1 MFSVSM
7 PRFVS
12 PRFVSLSLAISGL
25 FSFSISA
32 AGAQQ
37 VQYSSA
43 HSSAQRALPQT
54 LSGGSKALLAKL
66 AASRSGISLA
76 VADVDGDGNSDLIT
90 GYSISGGGAFTLQRG
105 SSSATAPSSSDWA
118 AMQRG
123 ELVSP
128 FAQNAEVTEL
138 PVQPDFLK
146 AADIDGS
153 GTVDVVVAAHGG
165 NTAYVLFGDGHGGFS
180 QPQALPVQGTITA
193 LTTLRTAD
201 GPSFVVA
208 GVCGGAAGCSL
219 QVMSKDGTVHASL
232 ALPASASAVEAV
244 AVNGHMTPDLAVVAG
259 GKLLLADGLSIEAGT
274 ATFETLPVSNAVAI
288 SAGSFVYDRRPYPQ
302 LAVLDSSATLHVLA
316 RPGVNNHA
324 LTQAEI
330 VAFRHN
336 RSQKVALPANPSG
349 LGWAEVET
357 VNSVGSGGTAPIM
370 LRGRLS
376 GSGGDDLLVLTGSQ
390 YVTVHHAIDT
400 SSATVK
406 TTPSV
411 ILDSTSSSAVAAVAT
426 RVSPDARLG
435 VVIADGT
442 AKPNVAPTLPTVNKT
457 YTVNTTADTFDS
469 LATAGRCTTA
479 GPVCSLRDAIDL
491 ANKDSAANISAA
503 KTDTVSVP
511 AGTYALTDSTSYN
524 YASALVDP
532 GDPDL
537 TFHIEITGPVNI
549 VGAGAGATIIDGKQ
563 NDKIFSIN
571 NGLLV
576 NAALFDTFISGVTLQ
591 NGKNVNNATQLP
603 IGAYNNFGGILDW
616 DSFGG
621 GYLTITNSTLQNST
635 ILWGPGGGIVG
646 FNSSGGGSGT
656 IELDSCTMSGNSTPE
671 AGGAI
676 ETEYAYPAV
685 ILNATTIS
693 NNKAL
698 QSVNPSDGAGV
709 NITEGG
715 GLFLLPGSSVQS
727 AIINGS
733 VISGNQSG
741 DDGGGVWGGLGLLI
755 TSSSFT
761 GNTSGTYGGGLFL
774 STDGETATITSGTFT
789 TNSATTDGGGIFLN
803 PGSPNDT
810 LNMHYSRIHGNIN
823 STHSGLGMGVTGG
836 SAGLTANATDNWWG
850 CNGAATG
857 TGCDVAGV
865 TAVGTLTVSPYTTL
879 TLSLSSAT
887 PTAGTTITATGSLG
901 QDSNSTTYTTA
912 QDVAYLNVP
921 ATLTIVQGS
930 STTNSS
936 ATALN
941 SNAAIVTT
949 ATASASGTAKVT
961 VDGTSVSKTF
971 TVTAPILAVT
981 STHTGNFVAGS
992 TGNTYTLS
1000 VANSG
1005 NSSTV
1010 GTVTVVDTLPSGFT
1024 ATAISGTGWSCTLG
1038 TLTCTNST
1046 ALATS
1051 SSLPAITLTVSVSG
1065 TDVGVY
1071 TNSVAVSGGGAAAN
1085 SGTDSTTVLGPPTLL
1100 ETFNPVTTV
1109 VNQNVVL
1116 SFQLTNPNS
1125 TVALSAVSFVDV
1137 LPTGI
1142 VIATPTG
1149 AVNSCGGTPSITA
1162 GGNSV
1167 VLTGASIAAGSNC
1180 TLSLDVFSSAAGV
1193 YVNNTGAPNS
1203 SAGSGTGGSA
1213 TLTVDGSLWVI
1224 NANGTVAHLSEAGT
1238 LVTTAGTAGTI
1249 GTLGAVAY
1257 DNTGDVWAV
1266 ANGTSVVKEFT
1277 SGGTADTVSGNA
1289 AAGVNTPASLAIDGL
1304 GQVWVANGNNSVSVL
1319 SATGTA
1325 VTPSTGYQGGSIST
1339 PTGIVIDNSG
1349 SVWIPNSG
1357 NNSVTKI
1364 IGGAAPVVTPT
1375 VTGTTNNTLG
1385 TRP

>member
-7 PRFVS
+7 PRFL
-12 PRFVSLSLAISGL
+12 SLCLAISGL
-25 FSFSISA
+25 FFLSISA

-43 HSSAQRALPQT
+43 HSSAQRTLPQT

-76 VADVDGDGNSDLIT
+76 VANVYGDGNSDLIT
-90 GYSISGGGAFTLQRG
+90 GYSTSGGGAFTLQRG
-105 SSSATAPSSSDWA
+105 SAAATAPSASDWA

-146 AADIDGS
+146 AADIDGN
-153 GTVDVVVAAHGG
+153 GTVDIVVAARGG
-165 NTAYVLFGDGHGGFS
+165 NAAYVLFGDGQGGFS

-193 LTTLRTAD
+193 LNTLRTAD

-219 QVMSKDGTVHASL
+219 QVMAKDGTVHASL
-232 ALPASASAVEAV
+232 ALPASASSVEAV
-244 AVNGHMTPDLAVVAG
+244 AVNGHMTPDLAVIAG
-259 GKLLLADGLSIEAGT
+259 GQLLLADGPSIEAGA
-274 ATFETLPVSNAVAI
+274 ATFETLPVSNAAAI

-316 RPGVNNHA
+316 RPGVNNRA

-330 VAFRHN
+330 VASRHSHS
-336 RSQKVALPANPSG
+336 RGFTPPSPSG

-357 VNSVGSGGTAPIM
+357 VSSVGSGGTSPIM

-376 GSGGDDLLVLTGSQ
+376 GSGGDDLLVLSGSQ
-390 YVTVHHAIDT
+390 YVTVRHAIDT
-400 SSATVK
+400 SSASVK

-411 ILDSTSSSAVAAVAT
+411 TLDSTSNAVKAAVAV
-426 RVSPDARLG
+426 RVSSDARQG

-442 AKPNVAPTLPTVNKT
+442 AKPNVAPPVPAVNAT
-457 YTVNTTADTFDS
+457 YTVNATADTFDD
-469 LATAGRCTTA
+469 LTTAGRCTTA

-491 ANKDSAANISAA
+491 SNNDSATNISAS
-503 KTDTVSVP
+503 KIDKVVVP
-511 AGTYALTDSTSYN
+511 AGTYFLTDDTSYN
-524 YASALVDP
+524 YVHSPLDP

-537 TFHIEITGPVNI
+537 TYHIEITGPVNI
-549 VGAGAGATIIDGKQ
+549 VGAGVGSTIIDGKQ
-563 NDKIFSIN
+563 NDRIFSVN

-576 NAALFDTFISGVTLQ
+576 SQSIFDTFISGVTLQ
-591 NGKNVNNATQLP
+591 NGKNVNNFLN
-603 IGAYNNFGGILDW
+603 GAYENFGGVMDW

-621 GYLTITNSTLQNST
+621 GYLTITSSTLQNST
-635 ILWGPGGGIVG
+635 ILWGPGGAIVG
-646 FNSSGGGSGT
+646 FNTGGGGNGT
-656 IELDSCTMSGNSTPE
+656 IELDSSTVTGNSTPE

-676 ETEYAYPAV
+676 DIQGGYPAV

-693 NNKAL
+693 NNEAL
-698 QSVNPSDGAGV
+698 QSVNPSDGGGV
-709 NITEGG
+709 NICEGG
-715 GLFLLPGSSVQS
+715 GLYLLPGSSVQS

-733 VISGNQSG
+733 VISGNQAT
-741 DDGGGVWGGLGLLI
+741 DEGGGVWGSLGLLV

-761 GNTSGTYGGGLFL
+761 GNSSDTGGGLFVDP
-774 STDGETATITSGTFT
+774 DGGTATITSGTFT
-789 TNSATTDGGGIFLN
+789 NNSATTDGGGILV
-803 PGSPNDT
+803 GSDT
-810 LNMHYSRIHGNIN
+810 AGNVLNMHYSRIHGNTN
-823 STHSGLGMGVTGG
+823 STHSGLGVGDVGGVTPGP
-836 SAGLTANATDNWWG
+836 TVNATDNWWG

-857 TGCDVAGV
+857 TGCDVAGI
-865 TAVGTLTVSPYTTL
+865 TLGKLTVSPYTTL
-879 TLSLSSAT
+879 TLSLNSAT
-887 PTAGTTITATGSLG
+887 PTVGTTITATGSLG
-901 QDSNSTTYTTA
+901 QDSNSTVYTTA

-941 SNAAIVTT
+941 SSAAIVTT
-949 ATASASGTAKVT
+949 ATATASGTAKVT
-961 VDGTSVSKTF
+961 VDGTSISAGF
-971 TVTAPILAVT
+971 TVTAPILGVT
-981 STHTGNFVAGS
+981 STHTGDFIAGS
-992 TGNTYTLS
+992 TGNTYTLTVS
-1000 VANSG
+1000 NSG
-1005 NSSTV
+1005 NSSTS
-1010 GTVTVVDTLPSGFT
+1010 GTVTVADTLPSGFT
-1024 ATAISGTGWSCTLG
+1024 ATAISGTGWSCTLA

-1046 ALATS
+1046 AVAAGS
-1051 SSLPAITLTVSVSG
+1051 AFPAITLTVSVSG
-1065 TDVGVY
+1065 TDAGVY
-1071 TNSVAVSGGGAAAN
+1071 TNSVAVSGGGATAN
-1085 SGTDSTTVLGPPTLL
+1085 SGTDSTIVVGPPTLL
-1100 ETFNPVTTV
+1100 ETFNPVSTV
-1109 VNQNVVL
+1109 LNQNVVL
-1116 SFQLTNPNS
+1116 SFQFTNPNP
-1125 TVALSAVSFVDV
+1125 TVALSSVSFVDV

-1149 AVNSCGGTPSITA
+1149 VVNSCGGTPTIAA
-1162 GGNSV
+1162 GGNSI

-1180 TLSLDVFSSAAGV
+1180 TLSLDVFASAAGI

-1203 SAGSGTGGSA
+1203 SAGSGVGASA
-1213 TLTVDGSLWVI
+1213 TLTVEGTLWVI

-1238 LVTTAGTAGTI
+1238 LVTTAGTAGTV
-1249 GTLGAVAY
+1249 GTLGAVAF
-1257 DNTGDVWAV
+1257 DNAGDVWAV

-1325 VTPSTGYQGGSIST
+1325 VTPNTGYQGGNIST
-1339 PTGIVIDNSG
+1339 PAGIVIDNSG

-1375 VTGTTNNTLG
+1375 VTGTTNNKLG